1 MAPNPCATRWN
12 SWFTAVQYHSEHF
25 GLYKEFI
32 EKEID
37 TCGKTTPQSVER
49 LHEMLQDPNMAESLQ
64 VQISIMANKCRVLIG
79 LLDIFQSRRP
89 IVTKAFDYLEDLH
102 MKLEANKDLSYE
114 TCAEYFEG
122 LDLSFAIKMQILNRV
137 EQAYINAEDKLS
149 KYISDG
155 QPAISFLKE
164 VRVFDPRHIAF
175 MSDSVSSY
183 ESIPGFSDVPKN
195 ELDAYFTRLGPAAVH
210 AAACG
215 VVDLDIF
222 WDGLKE
228 RLPILSGLA
237 IRYKSVIVNSAD
249 AERSNSIYKL
259 VLSSRRRSVT
269 NDNLK
274 ALVFLYHNQRLASGA
289 FEDKD
294 FEEDFE
300 SFDEA

>member
-1 MAPNPCATRWN
+1 M
-12 SWFTAVQYHSEHF
+12 
-25 GLYKEFI
+25 
-32 EKEID
+32 
-37 TCGKTTPQSVER
+37 
-49 LHEMLQDPNMAESLQ
+49 
-64 VQISIMANKCRVLIG
+64 
-79 LLDIFQSRRP
+79 
-89 IVTKAFDYLEDLH
+89 
-102 MKLEANKDLSYE
+102 
-114 TCAEYFEG
+114 
-122 LDLSFAIKMQILNRV
+122 
-137 EQAYINAEDKLS
+137 
-149 KYISDG
+149 
-155 QPAISFLKE
+155 
-164 VRVFDPRHIAF
+164 
-175 MSDSVSSY
+175 SSY
-183 ESIPGFSDVPKN
+183 ESIPGFSDVPKD

-237 IRYKSVIVNSAD
+237 MRYKSVIVNSAD

-274 ALVFLYHNQRLASGA
+274 ALVFLYHYQRLASGA

-294 FEEDFE
+294 FEEDFDE